1 METVQ
6 FVNIENLRIARENVG
21 YSTRSVTDKVCSKG
35 TKTDKILEW
44 EENKSKPTWK
54 QLEKLAKQYEVNKY
68 LLTSSK
74 KIKEKRRIPDF
85 RKLDESSDV
94 NKVKK
99 FLNFLLDRQNFLE
112 SVIKD
117 EKSGKN
123 TLVGSGKH
131 YTDPER
137 LAAYIT
143 DTINFS
149 HANGQKGKSIL
160 KHLIEIVES
169 KGVFV
174 MKTLASNTIEVKEMR
189 GVYLHNDYA
198 PIIALNRKDSKTAQL
213 FTLAHELT
221 HLFINK
227 EGISNETGI
236 DFRKNS
242 DGNKIERFCNEVASN
257 IVLPKEAIPT
267 KLYTLIA
274 IEELAKKYEVSPLA
288 TFYRLKSL
296 NLIDKRN
303 IKEFEEELKKKMKED
318 LKNKKIKDEKSK
330 GGGDFNNNMKDT
342 NGSLYNTF
350 ILSVYFE
357 NKINVVEAN
366 NLLKMSVDKV

>member
-1 METVQ
+1 METVK
-6 FVNIENLRIARENVG
+6 FVNRENLRIARKNVG

-74 KIKEKRRIPDF
+74 KIKEKRGIPDF

-112 SVIKD
+112 SIIKD

-131 YTDPER
+131 YSDPEK
-137 LAAYIT
+137 LATYIT

-257 IVLPKEAIPT
+257 IVLPKEVIPT

-274 IEELAKKYEVSPLA
+274 IEELAKKYGVSPLA

-296 NLIDKRN
+296 NLIDKRD

-366 NLLKMSVDKV
+366 NLLRMSVNKV

>member
-6 FVNIENLRIARENVG
+6 FVNRENLRIARENVG

-44 EENKSKPTWK
+44 EESKSKPTWK

-74 KIKEKRRIPDF
+74 KIKEKRGIPDF

-274 IEELAKKYEVSPLA
+274 IEELAKKYGVSPLA

-296 NLIDKRN
+296 NLIDKRD

-366 NLLKMSVDKV
+366 NLLRMSVNKV

>member
-44 EENKSKPTWK
+44 EESKSKPTWK

-74 KIKEKRRIPDF
+74 KIKEKRGIPDF

-131 YTDPER
+131 YINPEK
-137 LAAYIT
+137 LATYIT

-149 HANGQKGKSIL
+149 HANKQKGKSIL
-160 KHLIEIVES
+160 KHLIGIVES

-267 KLYTLIA
+267 KLYTVTA
-274 IEELAKKYEVSPLA
+274 IEELAKKYQVSPLA

-296 NLIDKRN
+296 NLIDKRD
-303 IKEFEEELKKKMKED
+303 IKEFEKELKKKMEED

-366 NLLKMSVDKV
+366 NLLRMSVNKV